1 MGFIKRCI
9 PGWQDAIVVS
19 PDAGGAKRATAIADK
34 LNMDFGLFHPSR
46 KRGKALPSG
55 RSMTDSIGS
64 LRTTNGRDYKDEGAE
79 DSREDENLELL
90 VGSVEGKIAIL
101 VDDMIDT
108 GETVRMASISLI
120 ENGAS
125 QVWVLVGHCAFTI
138 CSFELLSP
146 YVLRCGQVWRWT
158 SPCLHL
164 CRSNVSW

>member
-9 PGWQDAIVVS
+9 PGWKDAVVVS

-34 LNMDFGLFHPSR
+34 LNMDFALFHRSR
-46 KRGKALPSG
+46 KRGKGFSG

-64 LRTTNGRDYKDEGAE
+64 LRTNGRDYNDEAE
-79 DSREDENLELL
+79 ELKEDENLELL

-108 GETVRMASISLI
+108 GETMLMASTSLI

-125 QVWVLVGHCAFTI
+125 QVWILVGHCTCTRFYF
-138 CSFELLSP
+138 SLPFP
-146 YVLRCGQVWRWT
+146 Y
-158 SPCLHL
+158 
-164 CRSNVSW
+164 